1 MTRSRFPDLLF
12 RSLVWAAGFVGMA
25 LPVWIVGFL
34 LVRGV
39 GKLSWAFLVD
49 HPRGYPPGTEGGI
62 LPAILGS
69 AALILVGLV
78 IAVPLGVGG
87 GLYLAEF
94 CPSKRLQSYARAG
107 VESLAG
113 VPSILYGLFGYACFV
128 VFLRMGI
135 SLQAGGLVLGLV
147 MLPILLITSQE
158 AFAAVAA
165 QYREATLSLG
175 TDRASWIFWV
185 LLPKARVRILAGLVL
200 AVGHAVGS
208 AAPVLFTA
216 SVYFRKG
223 GLHLDQPVMTLPT
236 HLYFLVSEAISFDHA
251 FATALVLVLGLSI
264 FNGTAMVL
272 RHQMRDS

>member
-1 MTRSRFPDLLF
+1 L
-12 RSLVWAAGFVGMA
+12 

-34 LVRGV
+34 VIRGA
-39 GKLSWAFLVD
+39 GTLSWTFLTD
-49 HPRGYPPGTEGGI
+49 HPRGLPLGADGGI

-69 AALILVGLV
+69 LALVLIGLLVAL
-78 IAVPLGVGG
+78 PLGLGG

-94 CPSKRLQSYARAG
+94 CHSRRLSAWSRAA
-107 VESLAG
+107 VEALAG

-158 AFAAVAA
+158 AFSAVGA

-175 TDRASWIFWV
+175 TDRTAWIFQV
-185 LLPKARVRILAGLVL
+185 LLPKSRTRILAGLVL
-200 AVGHAVGS
+200 AVGHAMGS

-216 SVYFRKG
+216 SVYYSKG
-223 GLHLDQPVMTLPT
+223 GLHLSHPVMTLPT
-236 HLYFLVSEAISFDHA
+236 HLYFLVSEAISLDHA
-251 FATALVLVLGLSI
+251 FGTALVLVLGLFA
-264 FNGTAMVL
+264 FNSAAMFL
-272 RHQMRDS
+272 RHRLRER